1 MIETL
6 RFGDMALI
14 WFLLFVSRVAY
25 PAQDS
30 GVRPAD
36 GKTQAERTSGHVTS
50 RAEMVAHL

>member
-1 MIETL
+1 MTKTL

-36 GKTQAERTSGHVTS
+36 GKT
-50 RAEMVAHL
+50 